1 MAYTSSQVV
10 QAVPTGIN
18 SALVLIS
25 AGSVGTSTTFSLP
38 TASFSATYLNY
49 KLVFDNVRVAS
60 GAQNMLM
67 RMRVSGTDNT
77 ASSYTATG
85 FTVDSSGTYAAL
97 GNNADGW
104 RWGGAGTTEQTAL
117 SGIVYLYSP
126 NVAQYT
132 MFTSHTQGAN
142 NGTVSSG
149 RHEVS
154 TAYDSVTIYGHT
166 SNAFTAGTYRLYGMV
181 DA

>member
-18 SALVLIS
+18 SALVLINS
-25 AGSVGTSTTFSLP
+25 GSVGTSTTFSLP

-49 KLVFDNVRVAS
+49 MLVWDNVRVAT

-67 RMRVSGTDNT
+67 RLRVSGTDDT
-77 ASSYTATG
+77 SSNYFG
-85 FTVDSSGTYAAL
+85 FSFTVDGSGTYGAL

-104 RWGGAGTTEQTAL
+104 RFGGAGTTEQTSMVGAMF
-117 SGIVYLYSP
+117 IYNP

-132 MFTSHTQGAN
+132 RFTNSTFGASTSLF
-142 NGTVSSG
+142 GGG

-154 TAYDSVTIYGHT
+154 TAYDSCTIYGHT
-166 SNAFTAGTYRLYGMV
+166 GNAFTAGTYRLYGLV